1 MKRARKS
8 AAPASRPAALA
19 ILLIAASSLGIV
31 AQNAS
36 ADSPRPARPPDE
48 AEIRK
53 AAAPPFGGASEPA
66 SSWRVSIPADIG
78 PSETEPA
85 AEASA
90 AGLQL
95 SADQAVAL
103 ALQRNLSLAP
113 SRIDAAEKKLKADN
127 AWNALLPTVDVG
139 GTLARMNMPQSA
151 SYVFPD
157 MYSPLNANGAY
168 TGLYYQAYTA
178 PAWSLSASL
187 SAQLVLNAALFEGM
201 RGLKLDYE
209 AGLISYAQAR
219 RRLERDVRKSFY
231 GLLLLQ
237 DNMKLMQDNI
247 DEAKLRVDQA
257 EANYK
262 AGLVPELTLLQAR
275 VAWENMKPSLEE
287 MRVSYAASL
296 DGFAMTLGLKRGTD
310 IALKGSIDPSYA
322 NVSADALIA
331 SRLGDRLDIQA
342 LLKTLESLDS
352 AEKAMRLQ
360 LWSPSLIL
368 AWNAD
373 PTFMGDPFTDDLT
386 KGSWPMN
393 ANGAWQQLSGMFRA
407 TLSFRLNGLLPQSQ
421 EAQRLRDMRDA
432 VEKTRAGLAGA
443 IRGSEVEIDSIVRRL
458 EKSRDSRKALELNV
472 DLAKHAYDLTEE
484 AYKAGAKDLLEVQ
497 SAELQLRSAQLQVLT
512 EKFNY
517 VTGLLDLEYAVDL
530 PFGTLSKEGSK

>member
-1 MKRARKS
+1 MKRARRD
-8 AAPASRPAALA
+8 AAPALRLAALA
-19 ILLIAASSLGIV
+19 VFLVAASSFPIS

-36 ADSPRPARPPDE
+36 SDPPPPA
-48 AEIRK
+48 A
-53 AAAPPFGGASEPA
+53 
-66 SSWRVSIPADIG
+66 IPAAI
-78 PSETEPA
+78 PA
-85 AEASA
+85 G
-90 AGLQL
+90 GLEL
-95 SADQAVAL
+95 NADQAAAMAL
-103 ALQRNLSLAP
+103 RGNLSLAS

-151 SYVFPD
+151 SYTFPAGPAIAPD
-157 MYSPLNANGAY
+157 VYTTFYFQTYS
-168 TGLYYQAYTA
+168 A

-201 RGLKLDYE
+201 RGLKLDYQ

-219 RRLERDVRKSFY
+219 RQLERDVRKSFY
-231 GLLLLQ
+231 GLLLMQ
-237 DNMKLMQDNI
+237 ENMKLMRDNI
-247 DEAKLRVDQA
+247 DAAKLRVDQA

-262 AGLVPELTLLQAR
+262 AGLVPELTLLQAQ

-287 MRVSYAASL
+287 MRVGYAASL
-296 DGFAMTLGLKRGTD
+296 DGFAMSLGLKRGTA
-310 IALKGSIDPSYA
+310 IALRGSIDPRYA
-322 NVSADALIA
+322 NLSADELIA

-352 AEKAMRLQ
+352 AEKAISLQ

-368 AWNAD
+368 GWNAD

-393 ANGAWQQLSGMFRA
+393 ANGAWQQISGMFRA

-432 VEKTRAGLAGA
+432 VEKTRAGLAQA

-458 EKSRDSRKALELNV
+458 QKSRDSRAALELNV
-472 DLAKHAYDLTEE
+472 GLARHAYDLTEE
-484 AYKAGAKDLLEVQ
+484 AYKAGSKDLLEVQ
-497 SAELQLRSAQLQVLT
+497 SAELQLRSAQLQVLS
-512 EKFNY
+512 EKFTY

-530 PFGTLSKEGSK
+530 PFGTLSKEGS